1 MTAHT
6 RPGEA
11 SLSADVPVQYK
22 RVYLWHWAVRS
33 MHWTSVACV
42 IVLAIT
48 GFYIGRPYFL
58 TGGEPSAHFLMGRV
72 RFVHFTAAGVLVA
85 TAMLRVYWLF
95 IGNKFERWDALL
107 PYTRDDW
114 RRMWLVVKK
123 YLFIEPWRSPH
134 YLGHNPLQQITYTVV
149 YAVAIAQVLTGF
161 YMYGLAAP
169 GGFFFT
175 WFGWVGALAGG
186 NQIVR
191 VIHHVLTWVWA
202 IFLPVH
208 LYLTVRADVV
218 HQESRISSMVG
229 GGRYVRSDIEFVD
242 D

>member
-1 MTAHT
+1 MTAQAV
-6 RPGEA
+6 PDEA
-11 SLSADVPVQYK
+11 SFTAAAPVQY
-22 RVYLWHWAVRS
+22 RRIYLWHWAVRS
-33 MHWTSVACV
+33 MHWVSVLC
-42 IVLAIT
+42 IVTLAAT

-58 TGGEPSAHFLMGRV
+58 TTGAPVNHFLMGRV

-95 IGNKFERWDALL
+95 IGNRFERWQALL
-107 PYTRDDW
+107 PYRKEDW
-114 RRMWLVVKK
+114 KNMWLVFKK
-123 YLFIEPWRSPH
+123 YLFVQPWRAPH
-134 YLGHNPLQQITYTVV
+134 YLGHNPLQQITYSFI
-149 YAVAIAQVLTGF
+149 YLVAIVQICTGF
-161 YMYGLAAP
+161 YMFGLSNP

-175 WFGWVGALAGG
+175 TFGWVGTVFGG
-186 NQIVR
+186 EQIAR
-191 VIHHVLTWVWA
+191 FFHHTLTWFWV

-229 GGRYVRSDIEFVD
+229 GGRYVRDDIEFID

>member
-1 MTAHT
+1 MTGRA

-11 SLSADVPVQYK
+11 SLSGSLPIQYK
-22 RVYLWHWAVRS
+22 RVYLWHWATRS
-33 MHWTSVACV
+33 MHWVSVTCIV
-42 IVLAIT
+42 VLAVT

-58 TGGEPSAHFLMGRV
+58 TTGEPADHFLMGRF
-72 RFVHFTAAGVLVA
+72 RFVHFVAAGLFVA

-95 IGNKFERWDALL
+95 VGNKFERWDALF
-107 PYTRDDW
+107 PVRREDW
-114 RRMWLVVKK
+114 TNMWLVVKR
-123 YLFIEPWRSPH
+123 YLFIDPWRAPH
-134 YLGHNPLQQITYTVV
+134 YLGHNPLQQITYLAVYLVAVV
-149 YAVAIAQVLTGF
+149 QIFTGF
-161 YMYGLAAP
+161 FMYGLADP

-175 WFGWVGALAGG
+175 WFAWVGALFGG
-186 NQIVR
+186 AQNAR
-191 VIHHVLTWVWA
+191 FLHHVLTWVWA

-229 GGRYVRSDIEFVD
+229 GGRYVRADIDFVD